1 MKTFFVFVKK
11 ECMELLRT
19 GKLTVLL
26 IIFIL
31 FGIMNPAIAK
41 LTPWLMEA
49 MADTLAKAE
58 CLFPALRWTLCLH
71 GRSSIKTFRWH
82 WLYLFLLRAMPL

>member
-31 FGIMNPAIAK
+31 F
-41 LTPWLMEA
+41 
-49 MADTLAKAE
+49 LA
-58 CLFPALRWTLCLH
+58 L
-71 GRSSIKTFRWH
+71 
-82 WLYLFLLRAMPL
+82 